1 MKTLVTALTVALL
14 AGVGLA
20 ASAADFSGT
29 WDLEMKW
36 SSDSTST
43 GVCTF
48 KQEGD
53 NLSGTCGGPD
63 KFPIIGRVQNKK
75 LNWQLYVEQGGTKSR
90 MEFDGEV
97 DEQGATIQGSCNVVG
112 GQDGTFTMKKRS

>member
-1 MKTLVTALTVALL
+1 MKTVVTALTVALIS
-14 AGVGLA
+14 GVGLA
-20 ASAADFSGT
+20 GSEADFSGT

-36 SSDSTST
+36 SSDSKSN

-53 NLSGTCGGPD
+53 ELSGTCGSPD
-63 KFPIIGRVQNKK
+63 KFPIIGRVQNNK
-75 LNWQLYVEQGGTKSR
+75 LNWQLDVEQGGTKGR

-97 DEQGATIQGSCNVVG
+97 DQQGATINGSCGVVG

>member
-1 MKTLVTALTVALL
+1 MKTVLTLLAVALL
-14 AGVGLA
+14 SGVGLA
-20 ASAADFSGT
+20 VPATDVSGT

-36 SSDSTST
+36 SIDSKST

-53 NLSGTCGGPD
+53 TLSGACGGLD
-63 KFPIIGRVQNKK
+63 KFPITGKVQNNK
-75 LNWQLYVEQGGTKSR
+75 LSWQFDVEQNGTMGR

-97 DEQGATIQGSCNVVG
+97 NKQGSTIEGSCSVVG
-112 GQDGTFTMKKRS
+112 GP